1 MLMGPFTCPRKGRSF
16 FTYMI
21 WESKPCHCIDSTI
34 IVKSHF
40 FSKYRDL
47 AILEMYVYDMTGMVT
62 RSISVFAERGSQ
74 EWEGG
79 PAGWYRNCEEHS
91 EAAGNPK
98 PGAATAV
105 RQSGERPGGWES
117 YERAEDQGRD
127 KEDLLEVVLLHSVLY
142 FRADLLLN
150 HTQ

>member
-1 MLMGPFTCPRKGRSF
+1 
-16 FTYMI
+16 
-21 WESKPCHCIDSTI
+21 
-34 IVKSHF
+34 
-40 FSKYRDL
+40 
-47 AILEMYVYDMTGMVT
+47 MVT
-62 RSISVFAERGSQ
+62 RSISVFSERGSE

-117 YERAEDQGRD
+117 YERAEDQGKN
-127 KEDLLEVVLLHSVLY
+127 KERWILSITVVYLLEVVLLHSVLY
-142 FRADLLLN
+142 FRADLVVEP
-150 HTQ
+150 HTAGETGSFRNALGILTSDLTTLKTKTAVRF